1 MDEKPYDL
9 FYFPLMV
16 EVILRPRLG
25 MSPDTHPHGQP
36 FGQFE
41 DILVRFIVTDEKQAG
56 LPEVTIRA
64 KTAVP
69 FPLSPGARH

>member
-16 EVILRPRLG
+16 EVILRPRLS

-36 FGQFE
+36 LGKLE
-41 DILVRFIVTDEKQAG
+41 DILVCLIITNEKQAG
-56 LPEVTIRA
+56 L
-64 KTAVP
+64 
-69 FPLSPGARH
+69 S